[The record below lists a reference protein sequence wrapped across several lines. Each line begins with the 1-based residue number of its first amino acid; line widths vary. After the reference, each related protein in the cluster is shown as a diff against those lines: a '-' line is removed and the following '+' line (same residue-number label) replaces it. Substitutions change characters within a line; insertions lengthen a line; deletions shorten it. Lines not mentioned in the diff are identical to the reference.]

1 MAGKTISF
9 FIPQD
14 KMFFHLIRMEIG
26 IRAGNRYNEE
36 HKEPVPY
43 MRLTD
48 SMREKTRN
56 GMCTKAHRGE

>member
-1 MAGKTISF
+1 M
-9 FIPQD
+9 
-14 KMFFHLIRMEIG
+14 
-26 IRAGNRYNEE
+26 AGNRYNEE

-43 MRLTD
+43 MRLTG